1 MNSHPSKSFRLAV
14 DICSAVG
21 YNCLVPFLVFPLK
34 IQRGDTMKT
43 ALSILLCLLVIG
55 CTTSSKKLGP
65 DSYRDLTTEA
75 PCAEKIS
82 PHLAGLTCP
91 AGEFD
96 RFVIRQLTDFGERP
110 VWSPDGGR
118 IAFMDKEFGNAYEL
132 VLATGETQCIT
143 CEFEHQGFL
152 RVHYMKDGDYL
163 LLGPKK
169 FTSTFRSRY
178 FGNGFFWMPADRS
191 SPPKWLGE
199 EHYEG
204 VAISRE
210 SRLIAYAKT
219 WLSHPFLIPSKIY
232 VAELTPDGEITG
244 RRVVH
249 RTMQLVEAQDFLPGD
264 KGLTFARYTPNYDV
278 MVLDIETGKAVN
290 NSQSPASEEPEGIFP
305 GGEFTLM
312 ESDRHSGQPG
322 EMDLDIYMLR
332 LDGTGKDVR
341 RLTHFTDTPGEKANN
356 PVVSPDGCKIAFMKA
371 RKSEDRYKAQGEG
384 AGIFLLEFYEC
395 ASE

>member
-1 MNSHPSKSFRLAV
+1 MKKTLA
-14 DICSAVG
+14 I
-21 YNCLVPFLVFPLK
+21 FLC
-34 IQRGDTMKT
+34 
-43 ALSILLCLLVIG
+43 ILFAG
-55 CTTSSKKLGP
+55 CMSSTKKLGP
-65 DSYRDLTTEA
+65 ESYIDLSRNTDQ
-75 PCAEKIS
+75 CADKVF
-82 PHLAGLTCP
+82 PHLKGLSCA

-96 RFVIRQLTDFGERP
+96 FFTIRQITDFGERP
-110 VWSPDGGR
+110 VWSPDGKK

-132 VLATGETQCIT
+132 DLASGKIECIT
-143 CEFEHQGFL
+143 SEFEHEGFL

-169 FTSTFRSRY
+169 FKSELRSRY

-191 SPPKWLGE
+191 SPPRWLGE

-219 WLSHPFLIPSKIY
+219 WLSHPFLIPSRLF
-232 VAELTPDGEITG
+232 VAEITPDGKLIN

-249 RTMQLVEAQDFLPGD
+249 RTMQLIEAQDFLPGD
-264 KGLTFARYTPNYDV
+264 KGLTFAHYTPNYDALTV
-278 MVLDIETGKAVN
+278 DIESGEVVN
-290 NSQSPASEEPEGIFP
+290 QSRSPASEEPEGIFP

-312 ESDRHSGQPG
+312 ESDRHSGLKG

-341 RLTHFTDTPGEKANN
+341 RLTHFTDVPDEKANN
-356 PVVSPDGCKIAFMKA
+356 PVVSPDGCRIAFMKA
-371 RKSEDRYKAQGEG
+371 RRSESPLKAQGEG
-384 AGIFLLEFYEC
+384 AGIFLLEFYSC
-395 ASE
+395 GSE